1 MNQSTEQKFS
11 HVITR
16 KFTFGKASI
25 TYTDDG
31 AKRKAHLYCDGIRVF
46 KWESDDKNK
55 WIASALCDFAK
66 QLRNSNNFNTQS
78 NYQISCLI
86 GYSMAERNV
95 GRYWHEYNNPNEIS
109 AALATCQAR
118 SGRVFSVPGNAL
130 RNYDNN
136 PQFAGRVAQKD
147 NNQQPAIH

>member
-1 MNQSTEQKFS
+1 MKQTTELKFS
-11 HVITR
+11 HVLTR
-16 KFTFGKASI
+16 KFNFGKASI

-31 AKRKAHLYCDGIRVF
+31 SKRKAVLYFNAIRMF

-66 QLRNSNNFNTQS
+66 QLRQSNSFTS
-78 NYQISCLI
+78 IMNYQISCLI

-109 AALATCQAR
+109 AALTTCQAR
-118 SGRVFSVPGNAL
+118 SGRMFTVPGNAL
-130 RNYDNN
+130 RNYNSN
-136 PQFAGRVAQKD
+136 PFLTGAATQKD
-147 NNQQPAIH
+147 NNQSAIH

>member
-1 MNQSTEQKFS
+1 MKQSTEQKFT
-11 HVITR
+11 HVTTR

-25 TYTDDG
+25 IYTDDG
-31 AKRKAHLYCDGIRVF
+31 IKRKASLYTGGTRVF

-66 QLRNSNNFNTQS
+66 QLRNSNNFNTQD

-86 GYSMAERNV
+86 GYIMAERNI

-109 AALATCQAR
+109 AALKTCQAR
-118 SGRVFSVPGNAL
+118 
-130 RNYDNN
+130 
-136 PQFAGRVAQKD
+136 AGRLFSIPSNTLKNY
-147 NNQQPAIH
+147 NNIQPITKMKPQSQPAAH